1 MAKTKSEG
9 ESKSAVFKRIFLTHK
24 NLLSVPS
31 IADVIKLFEAQMGRA
46 ATNND
51 RNIAANIKSKMR
63 KKMGLRGH
71 RKKKRAIAAATMN
84 GGPVVK
90 VVSRSASS
98 FLALEDA
105 IDDCIYLARKMESDQ
120 LVDIVR
126 MLRKVR
132 DQLIVMA
139 AK

>member
-1 MAKTKSEG
+1 MAKTKSSG

-31 IADVIKLFEAQMGRA
+31 IAEVIKLFEAQVGRE

-71 RKKKRAIAAATMN
+71 RKKKRTVGVTSVN
-84 GGPVVK
+84 GGHVAVAAP
-90 VVSRSASS
+90 RTTSS

-105 IDDCIYLARKMESDQ
+105 IDDCIFLARKMESDQ
-120 LVDIVR
+120 LTDIVR